1 MNTKHLMSGSAALF
15 AVLGLTILFLPAEI
29 AIPAGLDP
37 GSAVLIQLLSA
48 GFLAMA
54 SLNWHGRSAV
64 YGGIYGRP
72 IILANTMFGV
82 LLCTTLT
89 GFLLDSSVDSRLW
102 ALAALLGLY
111 AFGFGRL
118 IWSPPSM
125 PGASETQDD

>member
-1 MNTKHLMSGSAALF
+1 MSASAVLF
-15 AVLGLTILFLPAEI
+15 AVLGLTILFLPVEI
-29 AIPAGLDP
+29 AVLSGLDP

-89 GFLLDSSVDSRLW
+89 GYLMDSSIDSTTDSWLW
-102 ALAALLGLY
+102 GLAVLLGLY

-118 IWSPPSM
+118 MWSSPSM
-125 PGASETQDD
+125 PGAAHGKDD